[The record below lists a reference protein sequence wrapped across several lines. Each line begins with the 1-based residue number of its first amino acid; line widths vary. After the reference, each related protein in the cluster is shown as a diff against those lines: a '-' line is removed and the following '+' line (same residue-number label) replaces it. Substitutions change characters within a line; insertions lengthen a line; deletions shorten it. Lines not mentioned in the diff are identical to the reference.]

1 MPRTGGQVRS
11 IRLVAELTNPKGWG
25 ESPTRQGATEAE
37 GDDREP
43 RAAGEAGEFVKKFC
57 NTKVIKKSVFG
68 VDNRTPL

>member
-25 ESPTRQGATEAE
+25 ESPTRQGVAE
-37 GDDREP
+37 
-43 RAAGEAGEFVKKFC
+43 AAGEFC
-57 NTKVIKKSVFG
+57 NTKVTKKSVFR